1 MNVIYRLLP
10 ILMFACMC
18 IMLWQ
23 FLSGAWAPLRAFLNA
38 ASGYLLALL
47 FVMIGI
53 MWAAWRHW
61 RGDAPNW
68 IYRLIPMDILDRLS
82 NLDYIEKAAERL
94 DKEAVLLDADK
105 LSQDLQAKVVGQA
118 QVCQDLAQQLRRR
131 LAMTQRNRPVGVFL
145 FAGPPGTGKTFLAK
159 VLAETMQRKLLHFD
173 MTQYVAGAFS
183 AAQLFGMTRGYVGST
198 SYGALTAGLRD
209 HPNAIVLLDE
219 IEKAHRDVLK
229 NFLTAWNDGFVT
241 EASDSKQIDS
251 SHAIFILT
259 SNAATDALAQLQ
271 KDFADDPDALRSASV
286 ATLREQG
293 FAPEVLN
300 RIDRIFV
307 FAPFSGLDI
316 ARVCAL
322 EMERMINSYGLKV
335 AGKGIDPQ
343 IIVQLME
350 RYKKLG
356 LAASSRDLVRALEES
371 IADSL
376 IQARERDYDTIELRL
391 EDGKVR
397 ARVSR
402 QTPPGGYNSGTPPHS
417 GNTGGGNPQP

>member
-173 MTQYVAGAFS
+173 MTQYAAGAFS

-209 HPNAIVLLDE
+209 YPEAVVLLDE
-219 IEKAHRDVLK
+219 IEKAHPDVLK
-229 NFLTAWNDGFVT
+229 KFLTAWNDGFIT
-241 EASDSKQIDS
+241 EASDGKQIDS

-259 SNAATDALAQLQ
+259 SNAATDQLADLQ
-271 KDFADDPDALRSASV
+271 QSLGHDPDALRSASV

-322 EMERMINSYGLKV
+322 EMERMINGYGLKV

-343 IIVQLME
+343 IIIDLME
-350 RYKKLG
+350 RYKRMG
-356 LAASSRDLVRALEES
+356 RAASSRDLVRALEES

-376 IQARERDYDTIELRL
+376 IQAKERGYDTIELKR
-391 EDGKVR
+391 EDGKVKAKMHR
-397 ARVSR
+397 SN
-402 QTPPGGYNSGTPPHS
+402 PPAAPRSTA
-417 GNTGGGNPQP
+417 

>member
-53 MWAAWRHW
+53 MWAAWRHGGTGVVTLPTGFTGSFPW
-61 RGDAPNW
+61 TYSTD
-68 IYRLIPMDILDRLS
+68 
-82 NLDYIEKAAERL
+82 LDYIEKAAERL

-173 MTQYVAGAFS
+173 MTQYAAGAFS